1 MALLSTMAP
10 AISPTAVEEPS
21 SVSVLDPAPV
31 AVRSLV
37 NLTSPVPMRLIWPPP
52 VVPARLRTRSVMKPS
67 PSIVRVAVLERLPRS
82 IVPFAAV
89 KGAPRLLVVEPLR
102 TLLSELTRRLP
113 LEMTVLPVKELA
125 PEMVMAPTPDLVRP
139 PSPERMPDSMPV
151 VTEPLP
157 MVESASEARE
167 RLEEPTKLAAFAPP

>member
-1 MALLSTMAP
+1 MAP

-37 NLTSPVPMRLIWPPP
+37 NLTVPVPMRLIWPPP
-52 VVPARLRTRSVMKPS
+52 VVPARLRIRSVVNPA
-67 PSIVRVAVLERLPRS
+67 PPIVRVAVLERLPRS

-89 KGAPRLLVVEPLR
+89 IGAPRLLVVKPLR
-102 TLLSELTRRLP
+102 TLFSELTSSVP

-125 PEMVMAPTPDLVRP
+125 PERVMAPAPALVSP
-139 PSPERMPDSMPV
+139 PSPVRIPDNVPV

-167 RLEEPTKLAAFAPP
+167 RLEEPMKLVAFAPP